1 MASVLFSDNESVQC
15 RPNTIG
21 ELMRVIISPTE
32 NVEEAV
38 KWALNGGPDPVI
50 ALHMRM
56 LMSRFSADLISFSC
70 SVNPKTNTLV
80 NMYFKLLLLCSLGEG
95 HNIQIFSCKVLDWS
109 SRM

>member
-1 MASVLFSDNESVQC
+1 MRRVASILFSDNEFVQY

-38 KWALNGGPDPVI
+38 KWALNGGPDPLI

-56 LMSRFSADLISFSC
+56 LMSRFAADMIFFPC
-70 SVNPKTNTLV
+70 PENPKNIHTTEHV
-80 NMYFKLLLLCSLGEG
+80 FYSFTSL
-95 HNIQIFSCKVLDWS
+95 
-109 SRM
+109 